1 MTCNGEVIV
10 RPAND
15 DDLEQIYHI
24 ELESFKYPYPRE
36 YLKALLALSGNLFLV
51 LEVCGRIVGY
61 VVGLIEFG
69 VEGHVLSIAVAK
81 SFRGRG
87 YGKKLMLELESRFK
101 ERGVHR
107 IKLEVRKSNTVA
119 ISMYRKLGYRI
130 VGVIPRYYPDGED
143 AYIMV
148 KELKE

>member
-1 MTCNGEVIV
+1 MGSDRVVV
-10 RPAND
+10 RPANV
-15 DDLEQIYHI
+15 DDLDQVYLV

-36 YLKALLALSGNLFLV
+36 YLKALLALAGDLFLV

-61 VVGLIEFG
+61 VVGLIEFNA
-69 VEGHVLSIAVAK
+69 EGHILSIAVAK

-101 ERGVHR
+101 ERGVRR
-107 IKLEVRKSNTVA
+107 IKLEVRKSNMIA

-130 VGVIPRYYPDGED
+130 VGVIPGYYPDGED
-143 AYIMV
+143 AYVMI